1 MRACVYACVCV
12 RGRARACVCVREHNC
27 HCFENIYIA
36 TVPSSKEKDESFL
49 VKEMNLTSLTSGISK
64 WSQM

>member
-1 MRACVYACVCV
+1 MYACVC
-12 RGRARACVCVREHNC
+12 EHNC
-27 HCFENIYIA
+27 HCFWKYLDA

-49 VKEMNLTSLTSGISK
+49 VNEMNLTSLTSGISK